1 MTLGIG
7 TLPSRRQPVR
17 VISAVYPVQTPE
29 QRRHLAHNASH
40 AGRLVAVGVALLIT
54 AVAVF
59 SAGGSNN
66 SKAASSA
73 GGLPGVVPEACSAP
87 SSVACQDVVL
97 RSGFCSVSYITDVS
111 PSGYEVAM
119 SSEGRA

>member
-73 GGLPGVVPEACSAP
+73 GGLPTGVPEARSAP
-87 SSVACQDVVL
+87 SSVACPDELLHSDVCTL
-97 RSGFCSVSYITDVS
+97 SA
-111 PSGYEVAM
+111 YEA
-119 SSEGRA
+119 STESEGRA